1 MKSIKNSI
9 IAKTIAFLVVQV
21 CVVTIVLSGIIVIF
35 NAGYGWYSSTSES
48 VKEDVLGELATEV
61 SFEIH
66 DGLYYLLECEDTY
79 EVTWPEYLLKNND
92 LPEGI
97 GYKLEI
103 LDNKERPLGD
113 IKLKKNVSLGQ
124 TEGVYADRLYNDL
137 YKLTVYVA
145 DPLEV
150 GEPAFE
156 LYPEDLAVKYN
167 TYMHMYQNRINSAAI
182 LMGALFVVILL
193 MVYLVS
199 TMKSSAES
207 KNIIKKIPVDLA
219 FCVVLC
225 IGAIACFVLGN
236 GPYDVNYDAVVLVI
250 VAISLVISVTLTLFV
265 LFFIYRV
272 KCGEW
277 WKNTAVNVVLNV
289 MKSVVTWLFGKVKC
303 VTGVLAAG
311 VRKLPLVWKTIAA
324 VVVIL
329 LANLF
334 VSINFIW
341 SPAAPVFWMLGAV
354 LVGTAV
360 IYISLCLKRLQKG
373 GRKLAEGDLDYK
385 IDTKGL
391 FMDFAE
397 HAENLNMI
405 GDGMAVAVEDRIK
418 SEKFKAEL
426 ITNVSHDIKTPLTS
440 IINYVDLLSKEEF
453 ENEKVNEYVEV
464 LNRQSKRLK
473 KLTEDILDASKAS
486 TGNIKMELSPC
497 KIGLLLSQTMGEYME
512 RAETNNLEFV
522 LKVPDEELEIL
533 ADGRRLWRVFDNLLN
548 NICKYSQPG
557 TRAYLTLEQNDGKAV
572 ITYRNISK
580 YELDITEEE
589 LMERFVRGDR
599 SRNTEGSGLGLSIA
613 RNLVELQ
620 GGHFDISIDG
630 DLFKV
635 VIMFPVL
642 NL

>member
-21 CVVTIVLSGIIVIF
+21 CVVTIVLSGMVVVF

-66 DGLYYLLECEDTY
+66 DGLYYLLECDDTY
-79 EVTWPEYLLKNND
+79 EISWPEYLLKNND

-103 LDNKERPLGD
+103 LDNKERSLGD

-124 TEGVYADRLYNDL
+124 TESVYADWLNNDL
-137 YKLTVYVA
+137 YKLTIYVA

-150 GEPAFE
+150 GKPASQ
-156 LYPEDLAVKYN
+156 LYPEALAVKYD
-167 TYMHMYQNRINSAAI
+167 TYMHMYQNRYNAVAI
-182 LMGALFVVILL
+182 LMGALFVLIILML
-193 MVYLVS
+193 YLVS
-199 TMKSSAES
+199 SMKSSVES

-236 GPYDVNYDAVVLVI
+236 GPYDVNFDAVVLVI
-250 VAISLVISVTLTLFV
+250 AAISFVMSVTLTLFA

-277 WKNTAVNVVLNV
+277 WKNTAVNAILKV
-289 MKSVVTWLFGKVKC
+289 MKRVIAWLFGKGKC
-303 VTGVLAAG
+303 VAG
-311 VRKLPLVWKTIAA
+311 VCAMGVKKLPLVWKTIVA
-324 VVVIL
+324 VFVIM

-334 VSINFIW
+334 ISINFTW
-341 SPAAPVFWMLGAV
+341 SPVAPVFWKIEAV
-354 LVGTAV
+354 LVGAAV
-360 IYISLCLKRLQKG
+360 IYVSLCLKRLQKG

-385 IDTKGL
+385 IETKGL

-397 HAENLNMI
+397 HAENLNRI
-405 GDGMAVAVEDRIK
+405 GDGMAAAVEDRIK

-453 ENEKVNEYVEV
+453 ENQKVNEYVEV
-464 LNRQSKRLK
+464 LNRQSNRLK

-486 TGNIKMELSPC
+486 TGNIKMEFSPC

-512 RAETNNLEFV
+512 KAETNNLEFV
-522 LKVPDEELEIL
+522 LKVPDEDLEIL

-557 TRAYLTLEQNDGKAV
+557 TRVYLTLEQNDGEA
-572 ITYRNISK
+572 IIIYRNISK

-620 GGHFDISIDG
+620 GGHFDVSIDG

-635 VIMFPVL
+635 VMKFPLL

>member
-21 CVVTIVLSGIIVIF
+21 CVVTIVLSGMVVVF
-35 NAGYGWYSSTSES
+35 NAGYGWYSSASET

-66 DGLYYLLECEDTY
+66 DGLYYLLESDDAY
-79 EVTWPEYLLKNND
+79 EISWPEYLLKNND

-103 LDNKERPLGD
+103 LDNKERSLGD

-124 TEGVYADRLYNDL
+124 TESVYADWLYNDL
-137 YKLTVYVA
+137 YKLTIYVA

-150 GEPAFE
+150 GKPASQ
-156 LYPEDLAVKYN
+156 LYPEDLAVKYD
-167 TYMHMYQNRINSAAI
+167 TYMHMYQNRINAVAI
-182 LMGALFVVILL
+182 LMGALFVLIIL

-199 TMKSSAES
+199 SMKSSVES

-236 GPYDVNYDAVVLVI
+236 GPYDVNFDAVVLVI
-250 VAISLVISVTLTLFV
+250 AAISFVMSVTLTLFAM
-265 LFFIYRV
+265 FFIYRV

-277 WKNTAVNVVLNV
+277 WKNTAVNAILKV
-289 MKSVVTWLFGKVKC
+289 MKRVLTWLFEKGKC
-303 VTGVLAAG
+303 VAGGLTTGIK
-311 VRKLPLVWKTIAA
+311 KLPLVWKTITAM
-324 VVVIL
+324 VVLL

-334 VSINFIW
+334 ISINFTW
-341 SPAAPVFWMLGAV
+341 SPVAPVFWIFGAV

-385 IDTKGL
+385 IETKGL

-397 HAENLNMI
+397 HAENLNRI
-405 GDGMAVAVEDRIK
+405 GDGMAAAVEDRIK

-440 IINYVDLLSKEEF
+440 IINYVDLLSKEEI

-464 LNRQSKRLK
+464 LNRQTNRLK
-473 KLTEDILDASKAS
+473 KLT
-486 TGNIKMELSPC
+486 
-497 KIGLLLSQTMGEYME
+497 
-512 RAETNNLEFV
+512 
-522 LKVPDEELEIL
+522 
-533 ADGRRLWRVFDNLLN
+533 
-548 NICKYSQPG
+548 
-557 TRAYLTLEQNDGKAV
+557 
-572 ITYRNISK
+572 
-580 YELDITEEE
+580 
-589 LMERFVRGDR
+589 
-599 SRNTEGSGLGLSIA
+599 
-613 RNLVELQ
+613 
-620 GGHFDISIDG
+620 
-630 DLFKV
+630 
-635 VIMFPVL
+635 
-642 NL
+642 